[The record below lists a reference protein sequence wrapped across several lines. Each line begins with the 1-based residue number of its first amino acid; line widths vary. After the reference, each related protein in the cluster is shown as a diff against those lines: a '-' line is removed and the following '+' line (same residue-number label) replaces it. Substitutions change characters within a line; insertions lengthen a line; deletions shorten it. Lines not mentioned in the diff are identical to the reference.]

1 MGFVKQTRAAAPG
14 WEAWA
19 LRACALVVIV
29 ACAAAWVAVD
39 RAHRAAV
46 ADRRAASA
54 ALSSTIDLA
63 TATAGLAA
71 QLHSSLDALTA
82 GTRSTGEAISH
93 AVTISENLRS
103 LVSVVADGSVTPAE
117 AKQLTTVTDT
127 LGDLEASLLETAG
140 GVDETLQAL
149 TTAQPLVA
157 AATATL
163 QALPDHLRA
172 TSRDQMGGT
181 GQGWWR
187 VAIVLAGL
195 VLLTIVAALS
205 ALVRRPDQP

>member
-1 MGFVKQTRAAAPG
+1 MKQTRAAALG
-14 WEAWA
+14 WVAWA

-39 RAHRAAV
+39 RAHQAAV

-71 QLHSSLDALTA
+71 QLQSSLDALTV
-82 GTRSTGEAISH
+82 GTGSSGEAISH
-93 AVTISENLRS
+93 TVTISENLRS

-117 AKQLTTVTDT
+117 AEQLTTVTDT

-140 GVDETLQAL
+140 GVGETLQAL
-149 TTAQPLVA
+149 TTAQPRVA

-172 TSRDQMGGT
+172 TSRDQTVGT

-187 VAIVLAGL
+187 VAILLAGL
-195 VLLTIVAALS
+195 VLLTIVAALL
-205 ALVRRPDQP
+205 ALVRRPAQP